1 MKIYKPKFWD
11 KKISLVS
18 IILYPLSFLFFILS
32 KLRKIV
38 IRPIK
43 FKIPIICVG
52 NIYIGGTGKTPTS
65 IFLAKEFFKK
75 GKKPVIIKKYYKKH
89 ADEHGLIKE
98 NFSNFILSKN
108 RKEGIQEA
116 KKKTS

>member
-1 MKIYKPKFWD
+1 MFNKPKFWD
-11 KKISLVS
+11 NKISFVS

-43 FKIPIICVG
+43 FNIPIICVG

-65 IFLAKEFFKK
+65 IYLAEEFLK
-75 GKKPVIIKKYYKKH
+75 
-89 ADEHGLIKE
+89 
-98 NFSNFILSKN
+98 
-108 RKEGIQEA
+108 R
-116 KKKTS
+116 KKTCNN